1 MDFITMLSGW
11 QWALLALVP
20 PAIIALYF
28 LKLKRMPLEVPSTYL
43 WHRTI
48 EDLHVNSLWQR
59 LRSSLLLFLQ
69 LLFVILLAI
78 ALLRPHWQSTRSVDE
93 RLIFLVDNSASMQAN
108 DLAPSRLAR
117 AKETIAEQVEQMDSS
132 DVAMIISFAN
142 AARPEQSFTSNK
154 QLLLEALER
163 IQLTSQP
170 TALDDALV
178 LAAGLANPS
187 RTGSD
192 SWDAVVAE
200 PQPATLYIYSDGKFR
215 DVQGFSLGVLK
226 PVFVP
231 LGDAKAD
238 NLGIVA
244 FSVRRNEERP
254 DRLQAFG
261 RIENFGAGDARMTTE
276 LYLDGQLID
285 ASEVNVKTG
294 DGAGVAFDLS
304 DRDSGVLELRLAR
317 NDALPADNRAWAVI
331 NQPRPA
337 KVLLVTS
344 GNEPL
349 EKSLGTGAAAKLA
362 EVVMAK
368 PDDLKTAKHK
378 SLVAAGAFDLVIY
391 DDCKPEEM
399 PRANTWFVGQL
410 PPTGDW
416 EVDQKA
422 VAPQIIDVD
431 RNHPIMQ
438 WVEAGDVLIAEAIT
452 LNPPAGASR
461 LIETTKGL
469 LFAVAPREGFED
481 AVLGIDLYA
490 SDEAGN
496 TTVATNW
503 PIRQSFPTLV
513 YGVLEYLGGHS
524 QPLAGD
530 NVQPGVT
537 VDLRSE
543 SARQLLVRSP
553 SGQRTTLSR
562 GPRNVF
568 AFSNTQELGPYEV
581 MEGDKV
587 VQRFTVNLFDPLE
600 SDIRPREEN
609 AIRIGFVDVVGES
622 AFEPARFET
631 WKYLLVLA
639 LGVLLF
645 EWYIYNRRVY
655 L

>member
-78 ALLRPHWQSTRSVDE
+78 ALLRPNWQSTRSVDE
-93 RLIFLVDNSASMQAN
+93 RLIFLVDNSASMQSD
-108 DLAPSRLAR
+108 DLNRTRLAE
-117 AKETIAEQVEQMDSS
+117 AKEKIAEQIEQMDAS
-132 DVAMIISFAN
+132 DVAMIITFAN
-142 AARPEQSFTSNK
+142 TARPEQSFTSNK
-154 QLLLEALER
+154 QLLLEALDR
-163 IQLTSQP
+163 IGPTNQSTS
-170 TALDDALV
+170 LDDALV
-178 LAAGLANPS
+178 LASGLANPA
-187 RTGSD
+187 GS
-192 SWDAVVAE
+192 AAENLAE

-231 LGDAKAD
+231 IGDPSAD

-244 FSVRRNEERP
+244 FSVRRNEDRP

-261 RIENFGAGDARMTTE
+261 RVENFGGEDTRTTTE

-285 ASEVNVKTG
+285 AGELAVKAA

-304 DRDSGVLELRLAR
+304 DRDSGVLELRLSQK
-317 NDALPADNRAWAVI
+317 DPFDADNHAWAVI

-344 GNEPL
+344 GNEPW
-349 EKSLGTGAAAKLA
+349 EKALATEGAARLA
-362 EVVMAK
+362 EVVLAK
-368 PDDLKTAKHK
+368 PDDLKTPKHK
-378 SLVAAGAFDLVIY
+378 QLVAAGAFDLIIY

-399 PRANTWFVGQL
+399 PRSNTLFLGQV
-410 PPTGDW
+410 PPTPDW
-416 EVDQKA
+416 EIDQKA

-438 WVEAGDVLIAEAIT
+438 WMEAGDVLIAEAIT
-452 LNPPAGASR
+452 LKPPAGAAR
-461 LIETTKGL
+461 LIDTTKGL
-469 LFAVAPREGFED
+469 LFAIAPREGFED
-481 AVLGIDLYA
+481 AVLGIDFYA
-490 SDEAGN
+490 TDEAGN
-496 TTVATNW
+496 TIVTTNW

-513 YGVLEYLGGHS
+513 YGVLEYLGGRG

-530 NVQPGVT
+530 SVQPGYRGFAV
-537 VDLRSE
+537 S
-543 SARQLLVRSP
+543 VRAAT
-553 SGQRTTLSR
+553 GRAFALGERTTLSR

-568 AFSNTQELGPYEV
+568 AFSNTREIGAYEV
-581 MEGDKV
+581 LEGDKV

-609 AIRIGFVDVVGES
+609 TIRIGYVDVEGEIG
-622 AFEPARFET
+622 FEPSRFET

-639 LGVLLF
+639 LGVLMF